1 MTTKKVWV
9 LVETVSS
16 FRHRYMV
23 EAPEGFPE
31 FALDDVA
38 METAKE
44 FSQKHIGELITS
56 YREIPEQEALALCD
70 EDNDYFKHNTTE
82 TKIRVFFTKEGETRD
97 V

>member
-1 MTTKKVWV
+1 VSKTVWV

-56 YREIPEQEALALCD
+56 HRVVTEQEALALCD
-70 EDNDYFKHNTTE
+70 VDNDYFIGRTAE
-82 TKIRVFFTKEGETRD
+82 QKIKAFFTKEGETRD